1 MLNSVILL
9 GRLTKTPE
17 VKYTANAKVVCQFTI
32 AVDDSYGE
40 NKTTSF
46 IPIVV
51 WGKVAEV
58 CGNNLDKGHRVVI
71 NGRLQIRSYA
81 DKDGATRY
89 ATEVIANSV
98 EFIERRGNNA
108 QQQQSGG
115 GFEGMGT
122 AMNFEEP
129 AF

>member
-17 VKYTANAKVVCQFTI
+17 VKYTSTSKVVCQFML
-32 AVDDSYGE
+32 AVDDGYGE

-51 WGKVAEV
+51 WGKTAEL
-58 CGNNLDKGHRVVI
+58 CGNNLDKGHRVIV
-71 NGRLQIRSYA
+71 NGRLQIRSYTA
-81 DKDGATRY
+81 KDGGARY
-89 ATEVIANSV
+89 ATEVIANSIEFV
-98 EFIERRGNNA
+98 EKRGSN
-108 QQQQSGG
+108 QQSAGG
-115 GFEGMGT
+115 GFEGMGSVSSD
-122 AMNFEEP
+122 NIEV